1 MNKLKMY
8 CLSIHDRLL
17 DKIQKLNYVPV
28 GLGEFNYSKG
38 WVRDNTLKNISNKN
52 KYYGEYT
59 FHYWFWKNFLEKEEL
74 DDWIG
79 FCAQRRFWSQK
90 KETNMINN
98 FNDLNQNVLKFA
110 PPGWEK
116 YDAIIGNEI
125 NVTNISWVK
134 IIKYGKEALIKN
146 PKCFFKNNRNIK
158 FQFDMFHGCNLLD
171 KAISLLPY
179 EDKIGFENYVCK
191 RKSYNQG
198 NMFICKSKKIMHEY
212 YSSIFSW
219 LTKCEEIFGFNLNGY
234 GKQRIYAFL
243 AERYLPYWFSKYTD
257 NLIWPVIFYD
267 LMDKKNE
274 K

>member
-1 MNKLKMY
+1 MY

-17 DKIQKLNYVPV
+17 HKIQQLNYLPV

-38 WVRDNTLKNISNKN
+38 WIRDNTQDNISKKN

-59 FHYWFWKNFLEKEEL
+59 FHYWFWKNLLEKEES
-74 DDWIG
+74 DNWIG

-90 KETNMINN
+90 KETKMINN
-98 FNDLNQNVLKFA
+98 FNDLNQNILKFI
-110 PPGWEK
+110 PPEWEK
-116 YDAIIGNEI
+116 YDAIIGDEI
-125 NVTNISWVK
+125 NVTNISWIK
-134 IIKYGKEALIKN
+134 IMKYGKEALIKN
-146 PKCFFKNNRNIK
+146 PKCFFKINRNIK
-158 FQFDMFHGCNLLD
+158 FQFDMFHGCNFLD

-179 EDKIGFENYVCK
+179 EDKIGFENYVNK

-212 YSSIFSW
+212 YLSIFSW
-219 LTKCEEIFGFNLNGY
+219 LSKCEEIFGFDLNGY

-243 AERYLPYWFSKYTD
+243 AERYLPYWFSKYTN

-267 LMDKKNE
+267 LMDKNNE